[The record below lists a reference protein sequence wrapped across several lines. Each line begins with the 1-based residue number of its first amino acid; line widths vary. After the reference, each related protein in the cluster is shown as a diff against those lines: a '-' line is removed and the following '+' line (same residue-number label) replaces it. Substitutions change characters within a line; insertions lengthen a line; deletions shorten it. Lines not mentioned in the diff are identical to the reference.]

1 MQQNEILTRM
11 CEILLLDNRR
21 QCEMFEAKI
30 AQVRAIVD
38 KLPDGPTLELRYAE
52 SQKHLE
58 SWQRVWQALG
68 FPPPFEG
75 TFADASLRAV
85 LQLKKDKHV

>member
-1 MQQNEILTRM
+1 MQRDEILTRM
-11 CEILLLDNRR
+11 CESLLSDNRK

-30 AQVRAIVD
+30 AQIQAIVD
-38 KLPDGPTLELRYAE
+38 KLPDVHALETQYAK
-52 SQKHLE
+52 SLVRLE

-68 FPPPFEG
+68 FPPPFNG